1 MKIQWTL
8 LIENVAWRIIL
19 LTFSHIYLIHCSS
32 GPRGSSML
40 APLSLDIKACIPPV
54 TPPLDEFPELWLLD
68 LFLLGADN
76 GDELIGSGLEW
87 RKGDMWRA
95 TSPWSSFDPGIFF
108 RRPLMARVVALLL
121 KLPFEGDS
129 GLVGRIFFART

>member
-1 MKIQWTL
+1 METL
-8 LIENVAWRIIL
+8 WILIKDIRQRIVLSIL
-19 LTFSHIYLIHCSS
+19 SHIYLIHCSS
-32 GPRGSSML
+32 GPSGSSMF
-40 APLSLDIKACIPPV
+40 APLSFDIKACIPPV
-54 TPPLDEFPELWLLD
+54 TPPLDVFPELWLLD

-87 RKGDMWRA
+87 RKGDIWRA
-95 TSPWSSFDPGIFF
+95 TSPWSSFDPGIFL

-121 KLPFEGDS
+121 KLPFDGES